1 MDEHMQLILTH
12 EQADFDALASMLGA
26 HLLIPEAYALLP
38 RQINRNGREFLNK
51 YGQEL
56 GFSTIK
62 DLPNQN
68 IEQVY
73 LVDTQSL
80 VTLRGL
86 TEATKVSVID
96 HHPRKKQSNP
106 EWDMVLETTGACST
120 LLVEKMQKA
129 SMQLSNLEATMLLLG
144 IYEDTG
150 SLGYSNTTPR
160 DAKAV
165 AFLLEQG
172 ADLNIV
178 SRYLNPPL
186 TNIQQQ
192 LYDRLITNL
201 ESHTVEGYT
210 ILVANAEAFD
220 LNDEISS
227 VAHKLRDFLDP
238 DGFVLVVS
246 TKQGVR
252 LVARST
258 TDSLDV
264 GRLARHFK
272 GGGHKRASSALIRPE
287 DKPTPE
293 NTRVLMQQTL
303 EELVHFL
310 PAIVTPELKVH
321 QIMSRDPLVLKPA
334 MTAEEADRLMNRYGF
349 EGYPVVKD
357 GKIIGLLTRRNVDRV
372 LQHNLDKSVEDLME
386 AGEIRVFPE
395 DSLSRLKEIMS
406 NTGWGQVPVVDPETG
421 DVIGIVTRTDLIGTL
436 TINGD
441 PLPKT
446 EMVATLNQALT
457 TERQTLL
464 AAVAEQASLQKLPA
478 YIVGGFVRDLLLKR
492 PSQDFDIVLEGDAL
506 EFADHLVRAYGGRA
520 VVHKRFGTAKWI
532 LSENR
537 EEILTNLGIG
547 DAGEAALPAHLDL
560 ISARTEFYDHPAAL
574 PVVERSSIKMDLHR
588 RDFTINTLAL
598 RLDGDHFGQIFDFWG
613 GYEDLLQKQI
623 RVLHALSFVDDATR
637 MLRAVRFAER
647 FDFELETR
655 TLSLLQASLP
665 LIDQLSGARIKHEFD
680 LIFQEDK
687 VSEIM
692 QTLQELGVLRA
703 IHPELGWGP
712 VQQKRVPLTAESVD
726 DISLNLKDLQTA
738 IWLLWLEVYSDKTIK
753 ELAKRLRLTARL
765 LEWIKQTK
773 QLREQLPVIQQ
784 LKPSQ
789 VTQTLSVFP
798 ELVILTVIFS
808 NEDQNLVQPLRHY
821 LGTYR
826 RVKAYTTGENLKAMG
841 LPPSPRYDVIL
852 SELQAAW
859 LDGKINSYEEEIAL
873 LERLLKTE

>member
-1 MDEHMQLILTH
+1 MQLILTH

-26 HLLIPEAYALLP
+26 HLLTPEAYALLP
-38 RQINRNGREFLNK
+38 RQINRNGREFLDK

-201 ESHTVEGYT
+201 ESHTIEGYT

-349 EGYPVVKD
+349 EGYPVVRD

-457 TERQTLL
+457 AERQTLL
-464 AAVAEQASLQKLPA
+464 VAVAEQASLQKLPA

-492 PSQDFDIVLEGDAL
+492 PSQDFDIVLEGDAM
-506 EFADHLVRAYGGRA
+506 EFADHLVSTYGGRA

-547 DAGEAALPAHLDL
+547 DAGEAALPVHLDL

-692 QTLQELGVLRA
+692 QTLQELGVLKA
-703 IHPELGWGP
+703 IHPELGWSP
-712 VQQKRVPLTAESVD
+712 VQQKRVQTTSASVD
-726 DISLNLKDLQTA
+726 DTNLNLKDLQTA

-784 LKPSQ
+784 SQPSQ

-808 NEDQNLVQPLRHY
+808 NEDQDLVQPLRDY
-821 LGTYR
+821 LDTYR
-826 RVKAYTTGENLKAMG
+826 RVRAYTTGENLKAMG

-873 LERLLKTE
+873 LERLLKTK

>member
-1 MDEHMQLILTH
+1 MQLILTH

-38 RQINRNGREFLNK
+38 RQINRNGREFLDK

-96 HHPRKKQSNP
+96 HHPRKNQSNP

-129 SMQLSNLEATMLLLG
+129 SMQLSNMEATMLLLG

-201 ESHTVEGYT
+201 ESHSVEGYT

-238 DGFVLVVS
+238 EGFVLVVS

-303 EELVHFL
+303 EELVNFL

-457 TERQTLL
+457 AERQTLL

-492 PSQDFDIVLEGDAL
+492 PSQDFDIVLEGDAM
-506 EFADHLVRAYGGRA
+506 EFADHLVRTYGGRA

-598 RLDGDHFGQIFDFWG
+598 RLDGEHFGQIFDFWG

-703 IHPELGWGP
+703 IHPELGWIP
-712 VQQKRVPLTAESVD
+712 IQQKRVQLTADSVD

-753 ELAKRLRLTARL
+753 QLAKRLRLTARL

-784 LKPSQ
+784 SQPSQ

-821 LGTYR
+821 LDTYR

>member
-1 MDEHMQLILTH
+1 MQLILTH

-38 RQINRNGREFLNK
+38 RQINRNGREFLDK

-457 TERQTLL
+457 AERQTLL

-492 PSQDFDIVLEGDAL
+492 PSQDFDIVLEGDAM
-506 EFADHLVRAYGGRA
+506 EFADHLVRTYGGRA

-692 QTLQELGVLRA
+692 QTLQELGVLSA
-703 IHPELGWGP
+703 IHPELGWSP
-712 VQQKRVPLTAESVD
+712 VKQKRVQLTAESVD

-784 LKPSQ
+784 SQPSQ

-821 LGTYR
+821 LDTYR

>member
-1 MDEHMQLILTH
+1 MQLILTH

-26 HLLIPEAYALLP
+26 HLLVPEAYALLP
-38 RQINRNGREFLNK
+38 RQINRNGREFLDK

-68 IEQVY
+68 IEKVY

-86 TEATKVSVID
+86 TDATRVCVID

-106 EWDMVLETTGACST
+106 EWDMILETTGACST
-120 LLVEKMQKA
+120 LLVEKMQEA
-129 SMQLSNLEATMLLLG
+129 SMQISNLEATMLLLG

-165 AFLLEQG
+165 AYLLEQG

-192 LYDRLITNL
+192 LYDRLIANL
-201 ESHTVEGYT
+201 ESHTVEGHT

-287 DKPTPE
+287 DKSTPE

-303 EELVHFL
+303 EELKHFL
-310 PAIVTPELKVH
+310 PAVVTPELKVH
-321 QIMSRDPLVLKPA
+321 QIMSRDPLVLNPA

-372 LQHNLDKSVEDLME
+372 LQHNLHKSVEDLME

-406 NTGWGQVPVVDPETG
+406 NTGWGQVPVVDPESG

-436 TINGD
+436 NIYGD

-446 EMVATLNQALT
+446 EMVATLNKALT
-457 TERQTLL
+457 AERQTLL
-464 AAVAEQASLQKLPA
+464 SAVAEQASLQKLPA

-492 PSQDFDIVLEGDAL
+492 PSQDFDIVLEGDAM
-506 EFADHLVRAYGGRA
+506 EFADHLVRTYGGRA

-613 GYEDLLQKQI
+613 GYDDLLQKQI

-692 QTLQELGVLRA
+692 QTLQDLGVLKA
-703 IHPELGWGP
+703 IHPELGWSF
-712 VQQKRVPLTAESVD
+712 VQQQRVQITAESVD
-726 DISLNLKDLQTA
+726 DINLNLKDLQTA
-738 IWLLWLEVYSDKTIK
+738 IWLLWLEVYSDQTIK
-753 ELAKRLRLTARL
+753 EIAKRLRLTARL

-773 QLREQLPVIQQ
+773 HLREQLPLIQQ

-808 NEDQNLVQPLRHY
+808 NEDQNLVQPLRDY
-821 LGTYR
+821 LDTYR
-826 RVKAYTTGENLKAMG
+826 RVRAYTTGENLKTRG

-852 SELQAAW
+852 SELQTAW